1 MFSQLKPDLWD
12 LALNRPQIDALDLER
27 AIEDQLSYPDLDF
40 RTRLLI
46 RDGVAALRTSL
57 GTTNV
62 DRWLRQSSHGPAIQL
77 LEHSS
82 LGPTGFP
89 SLVHRIMQ
97 STKPETVEQLLRELG
112 LSLSAPTR
120 LVIGGSIA
128 LILANALTRHTEDID
143 VVDEVPAAIRGQQTL
158 LENLAKR
165 YGLHLTHFQS
175 HYLPTGWEDRLR
187 SLGTF
192 GKLDVFLIDPC
203 DIFLGKL
210 FSTRE
215 KDRDDLRAMYQQFEK
230 PELIHR
236 LQATT
241 AMLRRE
247 PSPREAAEKNWY
259 ILFGDPLPS

>member
-1 MFSQLKPDLWD
+1 MVSKSLPDLWE
-12 LALNRPQIDALDLER
+12 LALHRQQIDVGDLER
-27 AIEDQLSYPDLDF
+27 AIENEFSRPDLDF

-46 RDGVAALRTSL
+46 RDGLTALRASV
-57 GTTNV
+57 GSAGV
-62 DRWLRQSSHGPAIQL
+62 DHWLEHSHHGPAL
-77 LEHSS
+77 HSLEQSS

-97 STKPETVEQLLRELG
+97 STKPETVEQFLRELG
-112 LSLSAPTR
+112 LSLAAPTR

-128 LILANALTRHTEDID
+128 LILANALARHTEDIH
-143 VVDEVPAAIRGQQTL
+143 VVNEVPAAIRRQHEL

-175 HYLPTGWEDRLR
+175 HYLPTGWEDRLK
-187 SLGTF
+187 SLGAF

-210 FSTRE
+210 FSNRE
-215 KDRDDLRAMYQQFEK
+215 KDRDDLRAMYRQFEK

-241 AMLRRE
+241 ASLRRE

-259 ILFGDPLPS
+259 ILFGDLLPS